1 MRLRTTVLLA
11 AMALLTAS
19 CGDDS
24 QTAPTAEE
32 AAAIAAIV
40 DTELSLDEQRCV
52 LQGLVDTGIEP
63 TDIISDTLT
72 PDQDGELM
80 AAALECV
87 DDLSQIDA
95 FVDSFIAGAAE
106 SGTVLSHEEARCAI
120 QALDLDDVDA
130 AILDCLGERVGSA
143 DRYGDDPVLDLLWD
157 QCESGNAQTCDE
169 LYRDAPIGSNYE
181 EYGRTC
187 AGALPDSVGLECFE
201 ELG

>member
-1 MRLRTTVLLA
+1 MLVSALALVAAVAVLA
-11 AMALLTAS
+11 AS
-19 CGDDS
+19 CGDD
-24 QTAPTAEE
+24 TDRAPTAEE

-63 TDIISDTLT
+63 TDIIDDTLT
-72 PDQDGELM
+72 PDQDGRLL

-87 DDLSQIDA
+87 GDLSQIDA

-106 SGTVLSHEEARCAI
+106 SGTVLSREEARCAI
-120 QALDLDDVDA
+120 QALELDDVDA
-130 AILDCLGERVGSA
+130 AILECLGERAGSA
-143 DRYGDDPVLDLLWD
+143 DGYGDDPVLDLLWD

-169 LYRDAPIGSNYE
+169 LYRYAPIGSNYE
-181 EYGRTC
+181 QYGRTC
-187 AGALPDSVGLECFE
+187 AGTLPDSVGLECFE